1 MYYKIKE
8 LPDEVKPRERL
19 MAFGAKS
26 LADYELLA
34 IILRTGIKHAS
45 VLDVSKNL
53 IIKMRNLG
61 NFNEVTIEELK
72 KIDGIGEAKAIEIL
86 ASIEFGKRVCKYESE
101 KKAITSITEMY
112 NYIRYDLENLKY
124 EEIRAYYLDI
134 KGNIID
140 YRILGI
146 GNINSSTCDEK
157 EIVKWALKLSSS
169 NIILAHNHPTGDS
182 SPRYNDVFYTKR
194 LLDFCKKM
202 DINLIEHIVIGKN
215 NFHCI
220 IKDCIKK

>member
-34 IILRTGIKHAS
+34 IILRAGIKHAS

-86 ASIEFGKRVCKYESE
+86 ASIEFGKRVCKYKSK
-101 KKAITSITEMY
+101 KKAIKSITEMY

-182 SPRYNDVFYTKR
+182 NPSYNDVFYTKR

>member
-101 KKAITSITEMY
+101 KKAIKSITEMY

-182 SPRYNDVFYTKR
+182 NPSYNDVFYTKR

>member
-86 ASIEFGKRVCKYESE
+86 ASIEFGKRVCKYKSE
-101 KKAITSITEMY
+101 KKAIKSITEMY

-182 SPRYNDVFYTKR
+182 NPSYNDVFYTKR

>member
-1 MYYKIKE
+1 
-8 LPDEVKPRERL
+8 
-19 MAFGAKS
+19 
-26 LADYELLA
+26 
-34 IILRTGIKHAS
+34 
-45 VLDVSKNL
+45 
-53 IIKMRNLG
+53 
-61 NFNEVTIEELK
+61 
-72 KIDGIGEAKAIEIL
+72 
-86 ASIEFGKRVCKYESE
+86 
-101 KKAITSITEMY
+101 MY

-182 SPRYNDVFYTKR
+182 SPSYNDVFYTKR

>member
-86 ASIEFGKRVCKYESE
+86 ASIEFGKRVCKYKSE
-101 KKAITSITEMY
+101 KKAIKSISEMY

-182 SPRYNDVFYTKR
+182 NPSYNDVFYTKR

>member
-182 SPRYNDVFYTKR
+182 NPSYNDVFYTKR

>member
-19 MAFGAKS
+19 MTFGAKS

-72 KIDGIGEAKAIEIL
+72 KINGIGEAKAIEIL

-101 KKAITSITEMY
+101 KKAIKSITEMY

-182 SPRYNDVFYTKR
+182 NPSYNDVFYTKR

>member
-86 ASIEFGKRVCKYESE
+86 ASIEFGKRVCKYKSE
-101 KKAITSITEMY
+101 KKAIKSITEMY

-182 SPRYNDVFYTKR
+182 SPSYNDVFYTKR
-194 LLDFCKKM
+194 LLDFCQKM

>member
-86 ASIEFGKRVCKYESE
+86 ASIEFGKRVCKYKSE
-101 KKAITSITEMY
+101 KKAIKSITEMY

-182 SPRYNDVFYTKR
+182 SPSYNDVFYTKR

>member
-1 MYYKIKE
+1 
-8 LPDEVKPRERL
+8 
-19 MAFGAKS
+19 
-26 LADYELLA
+26 
-34 IILRTGIKHAS
+34 
-45 VLDVSKNL
+45 
-53 IIKMRNLG
+53 MRNLG

-86 ASIEFGKRVCKYESE
+86 ASIEFGKRVCKYKSE
-101 KKAITSITEMY
+101 KKAIKSITEMY

-182 SPRYNDVFYTKR
+182 NPSYNDVFYTKR